1 MTKSFFMVLITL
13 TALNQLK
20 ELGRAEADVFP
31 LQPNE
36 GAILEGS
43 DLDKMRK
50 KKSVL
55 LRVKMKA
62 EMQLCENIQAG
73 YTQ

>member
-20 ELGRAEADVFP
+20 ELGRAEADVFS

-50 KKSVL
+50 KNL
-55 LRVKMKA
+55 FF
-62 EMQLCENIQAG
+62 
-73 YTQ
+73 

>member
-1 MTKSFFMVLITL
+1 MVLMTL
-13 TALNQLK
+13 TILNQLK
-20 ELGRAEADVFP
+20 ELGRAEIDVFP
-31 LQPNE
+31 LQSSE
-36 GAILEGS
+36 GTILEGS
-43 DLDKMRK
+43 HMDKMR

-73 YTQ
+73 DMQ